1 MNFSRDYVRGAKV
14 RLRLLDME
22 MSNRFL
28 NSQTDMT
35 LLEADAVLLGL
46 VWTPINSANK
56 SEHKFDNKPP
66 YDYVEI

>member
-1 MNFSRDYVRGAKV
+1 
-14 RLRLLDME
+14 

-56 SEHKFDNKPP
+56 SEHKLDNKPP
-66 YDYVEI
+66 HDYVEI

>member
-1 MNFSRDYVRGAKV
+1 
-14 RLRLLDME
+14 

-56 SEHKFDNKPP
+56 SEHKLDNRPP
-66 YDYVEI
+66 DDYVEI

>member
-56 SEHKFDNKPP
+56 SEHKLDNKPP
-66 YDYVEI
+66 DDYVEI